1 MDKRQNRPIVIKING
16 KTSLLQGNTSEQE
29 LGKESGRN
37 KTEVLPKK
45 QPDGESKENAAKM
58 KNDAESQTAAA
69 REEPFHWVLPEN
81 KEGYDFSAPPEKN
94 IRVKSVLKKMPLHSK
109 TFFKHDQSG
118 KRAFL
123 SALFIIFAAI
133 LVGTGF
139 GLAMLHMVASDQ
151 KQEAKT
157 VSNPVENVEE
167 NGQAGIVT
175 DKTVYVIQGG
185 VFSTE
190 AAAGN
195 TVKMAAERGVP
206 AGMLKME
213 GRYFIFIG
221 VADSMDGAKTLG
233 NYFAGKGIDSY
244 AKEMNF
250 HIDAKTG
257 LKKEEIAFLEEASVL
272 FDRLAAASAGGIIS
286 GTVSADT
293 DPSLAELLDRWN
305 KINENDISRPELKE
319 IKRELDLAV
328 KKLSSHHDGSERLIS
343 VQQHLVNALV
353 FYQKLS

>member
-139 GLAMLHMVASDQ
+139 GLAMLHMVA
-151 KQEAKT
+151 
-157 VSNPVENVEE
+157 
-167 NGQAGIVT
+167 
-175 DKTVYVIQGG
+175 
-185 VFSTE
+185 
-190 AAAGN
+190 
-195 TVKMAAERGVP
+195 
-206 AGMLKME
+206 
-213 GRYFIFIG
+213 
-221 VADSMDGAKTLG
+221 
-233 NYFAGKGIDSY
+233 
-244 AKEMNF
+244 
-250 HIDAKTG
+250 
-257 LKKEEIAFLEEASVL
+257 
-272 FDRLAAASAGGIIS
+272 
-286 GTVSADT
+286 
-293 DPSLAELLDRWN
+293 
-305 KINENDISRPELKE
+305 
-319 IKRELDLAV
+319 
-328 KKLSSHHDGSERLIS
+328 
-343 VQQHLVNALV
+343 
-353 FYQKLS
+353 